1 MPFAH
6 TPVMLNEVV
15 ALFREQGITR
25 FIDGTLGGAGHSSA
39 LLEALPNACLLGI
52 DQDPVALEAAGER
65 LAPFGKRATIARG
78 NFSDMET
85 IAEQHAFHDVDGV
98 LLDIGVSSPQID
110 TPERGFSLRFDGPL
124 DMRMNP
130 DSTLTAAFILNNYS
144 EKELAN
150 IFYQFGEERKSRQV
164 ARAVVA
170 RRQQKPW
177 ERTGEFAELVESI
190 VGKAHQHGLNPAT
203 RCFQALRI
211 AVNDELGRLEKGLK
225 TALDLLKEGGI
236 IAVITFHSLEDRI
249 VKDFFNYEA
258 LTCTCPPGIPICTC
272 GKVQRLKVLTK
283 KPVRP
288 SDVECAANPRA
299 ACAKLRAAQKTTVT
313 KER

>member
-1 MPFAH
+1 
-6 TPVMLNEVV
+6 MLNEVV
-15 ALFREQGITR
+15 ALFREQGVTR

-52 DQDPVALEAAGER
+52 DQDPAALEAAGER
-65 LAPFGKRATIARG
+65 LSPFGKRATIARG
-78 NFSDMET
+78 NFSDMDA
-85 IAEQHAFHDVDGV
+85 IAEQHDFHDVDGV

-144 EKELAN
+144 EKELAD
-150 IFYQFGEERKSRQV
+150 IFFQFGEERKSRQV

-225 TALDLLKEGGI
+225 AALDLLKEGGI
-236 IAVITFHSLEDRI
+236 IVVITFHSLEDRI
-249 VKDFFNYEA
+249 AKDFFNYEA
-258 LTCTCPPGIPICTC
+258 LTCTCPPGMPICTC

-288 SDVECAANPRA
+288 SDEECAANPRA